1 MWNRDA
7 NKAYRF
13 IHKEEETEDEII
25 DQDYDD
31 FYKEEHA
38 NWLGIDT
45 KTKTKTKT
53 KSSSSDDHTEPYRTT
68 SYMMPRLLTDKAMY
82 LWM

>member
-45 KTKTKTKT
+45 KTKTKTK
-53 KSSSSDDHTEPYRTT
+53 SSSSDDHTEPYRTT

-82 LWM
+82 K

>member
-31 FYKEEHA
+31 FYKEEQA
-38 NWLGIDT
+38 NWLGID
-45 KTKTKTKT
+45 TKT